1 MRLLIKIKSRFQALL
16 RDEKGNFTFE
26 SALVFPLIILVIVV
40 MMLAA
45 VYMYQVIFLQ
55 YVSTSAAERASYI
68 WDDHDRALST
78 GSELSDFQ
86 YGVYESN
93 MLLQLITK
101 VIPISQQNQ
110 EKTLYFSSSEPYEA
124 VMTQSLVND
133 KLNVIK
139 EYASNLP
146 IRMNGSINYSTASL
160 LPRIEIQLKQE
171 ISPLFFQHNMLLPS
185 PSYKV
190 SRSLVQPMELI
201 RDTDFV
207 IFLSEKLKNLT
218 SSEQAEWKQK
228 GGKAIQSF
236 SP

>member
-1 MRLLIKIKSRFQALL
+1 MGLLPIRSRIQTLL
-16 RDEKGNFTFE
+16 RDEKGNFTLE
-26 SALVFPLIILVIVV
+26 SSLVFPLIILVIVV

-55 YVSTSAAERASYI
+55 YVSISAAERASYI

-78 GSELSDFQ
+78 GSKLSEFQ
-86 YGVYESN
+86 YGVYESD

-101 VIPISQQNQ
+101 VIPIAQKNEARS
-110 EKTLYFSSSEPYEA
+110 LYFSSSERYEA
-124 VMTQSLVND
+124 LMTQSLVDD
-133 KLNVIK
+133 KLNLLK

-146 IRMNGSINYSTASL
+146 IRMNGSIDYSTASL
-160 LPRIEIQLKQE
+160 LPRIEIQLKQQ
-171 ISPLFFQHNMLLPS
+171 ISPLFFQHYMLLPS

-190 SRSLVQPMELI
+190 NRSLVQPIGLI

-207 IFLSEKLKNLT
+207 IFLSEKIKNMT
-218 SSEQAEWKQK
+218 NSEQAEWKQK